1 MKITRAQKDAVLDLL
16 REKFDEKE
24 VKVFNKF
31 KEDNKENIQTKYAKL
46 IERYNKLLQLKAVI
60 GEEIKTFNVIRKTFE
75 ELDSDYHFNG
85 SDVTGYYKSEDKFI
99 DALLK
104 LNFTRLK
111 RPDFIKVERQ
121 LELDTLSKD
130 FNLDAFIDKYLSEE

>member
-24 VKVFNKF
+24 FEVFNKF
-31 KEDNKENIQTKYAKL
+31 KEDNKKDIQTKYAKL
-46 IERYNKLLQLKAVI
+46 IECYNKLLQLKTII
-60 GEEIKTFNVIRKTFE
+60 GEEVKTFNVIRKTFE
-75 ELDSDYHFNG
+75 ELDCDYHFNG
-85 SDVTGYYKSEDKFI
+85 SDVTGYYKSEDTFI
-99 DALLK
+99 SALLK
-104 LNFTRLK
+104 SNFTRLK

>member
-24 VKVFNKF
+24 IKVFNKF
-31 KEDNKENIQTKYAKL
+31 KEGNKKDIQTKYAKL
-46 IERYNKLLQLKAVI
+46 IECYNKLLQLKAVI
-60 GEEIKTFNVIRKTFE
+60 GEEIKTFNVIRKAFE